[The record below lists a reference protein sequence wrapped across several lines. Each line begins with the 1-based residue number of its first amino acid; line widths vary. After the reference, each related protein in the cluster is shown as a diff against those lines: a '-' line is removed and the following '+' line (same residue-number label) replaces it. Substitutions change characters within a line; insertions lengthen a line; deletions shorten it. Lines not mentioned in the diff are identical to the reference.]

1 VSGRRSGER
10 VESRTFAP
18 PPALAAVV
26 DCFWAARWDLRGQEP
41 HVVELLADPCVN
53 IAFEGEER
61 RIVGLST
68 RLWRRE
74 LAGAGLVRAVKLRA
88 GAARAL
94 LGHPV
99 NRFTDRILPLDPVV
113 PCGGDLGERLL
124 GPADHRD
131 GLAVLEEWVAS
142 RMTLPPHPDTVRAAD
157 LVARIAADPA
167 ITTTDRLSRVAA
179 LGPRGLQRLFRD
191 EVGAPPKWVI
201 RRFRLQEAAL
211 RLERGDT
218 PTVAALAAELGYA
231 DHAHLTRDFAAATG
245 RSPTSFA
252 REVWD

>member
-1 VSGRRSGER
+1 MSGRRSGSR

-18 PPALAAVV
+18 PPSLASVV
-26 DCFWAARWDLRGQEP
+26 DCFWVARWDLCGQDP
-41 HVVELLADPCVN
+41 HIVELLADPCVN
-53 IAFEGEER
+53 IAFEGQVA
-61 RIVGLST
+61 RIVGVST

-94 LGHPV
+94 LASPV
-99 NRFTDRILPLDPVV
+99 SGFTDRILPLESVV
-113 PCGGDLGERLL
+113 PVTGDLGRRVLDPE
-124 GPADHRD
+124 DHRD
-131 GLAVLEEWVAS
+131 GLATLEEWVA
-142 RMTLPPHPDTVRAAD
+142 MGVALPPSSDTARAAA

-167 ITTTDRLSRVAA
+167 ITTTERLSRVAA
-179 LGPRGLQRLFRD
+179 LGPRALQRLFRD

-211 RLERGDT
+211 RLERGDA

-252 REVWD
+252 REVWE